1 MAYPILFRTDVEPYR
16 TIIPRIGDGCEIN
29 MWLQDEF
36 PADVDTSAIEAIYAY
51 SHDHITGSMMAQLP
65 NLKVISCYAVGVDHI
80 DLEGAKRLGIP
91 VGHTPGVLDDTTA
104 DMTFALLMAAAR
116 NVVQGDRYARGPE
129 YIRFDCKV
137 LVGQDVS
144 GQTLGIVGLGRIG
157 FQVARRAAGF
167 DMPIIYHNRTP
178 NEKAEKELGATY
190 VSLEELLS
198 TADFVTLNMPLTD
211 ETRKMIGKKQLA
223 LMKPTATL
231 VNIGRGGTVDH
242 EALLE
247 TMRDRRIHA
256 AGLDVTDPEPLP
268 RDHGL
273 NSLDNVIIMPHLGS
287 GSEQTRDAMAKMAA
301 ANLMAGLEGR
311 ELPHRIC

>member
-1 MAYPILFRTDVEPYR
+1 MTYPILFRTDVEPYR
-16 TIIPRIGDGCEIN
+16 TVLPRIGDGCEVH
-29 MWLQDEF
+29 MWLQDEL
-36 PADVDTSAIEAIYAY
+36 PADVDPQSIRGIYAY
-51 SHDHITGSMMAQLP
+51 SHDHVTGALMEQLP
-65 NLKVISCYAVGVDHI
+65 NLKVVSCYAVGVDHI
-80 DLEGAKRLGIP
+80 DLEGARRLGIP

-116 NVVQGDRYARGPE
+116 NLVQGDRYARGPE
-129 YIRFDCKV
+129 YTRFDCKV

-157 FQVARRAAGF
+157 YQVARRAAGF
-167 DMPIIYHNRTP
+167 DMPIIYHNRTR
-178 NEKAEKELGATY
+178 NEKAESELGATY

-211 ETRKMIGKKQLA
+211 ETRKMIGSEQLA

-247 TMRDRRIHA
+247 TMRSQRIHA
-256 AGLDVTDPEPLP
+256 AALDVTDPEPLP
-268 RDHGL
+268 RDHAL

-287 GSEQTRDAMAKMAA
+287 ASEQTRDAMAKMAA
-301 ANLMAGLEGR
+301 AHLMAGLEGR

>member
-1 MAYPILFRTDVEPYR
+1 MTYPILFRTDVEPYR
-16 TIIPRIGDGCEIN
+16 TVLPRIGDGCEVH
-29 MWLQDEF
+29 MWLQDEL
-36 PADVDTSAIEAIYAY
+36 PADVDPQSIQGIYAY
-51 SHDHITGSMMAQLP
+51 SHDHVTGAVMEQLP
-65 NLKVISCYAVGVDHI
+65 NLKVVSCYAVGVDHI
-80 DLEGAKRLGIP
+80 DLEGARRLGIP

-116 NVVQGDRYARGPE
+116 NLVQGDRYARGPE
-129 YIRFDCKV
+129 YTRFDCKV

-157 FQVARRAAGF
+157 YQVARRAAGF
-167 DMPIIYHNRTP
+167 DMPIIYHNRTR
-178 NEKAEKELGATY
+178 NERAERELGARY
-190 VSLEELLS
+190 LSLEELLS
-198 TADFVTLNMPLTD
+198 TADFVTLNMPLTE
-211 ETRKMIGKKQLA
+211 ETRKMIGSQQLA

-247 TMRDRRIHA
+247 TMKARRIHA
-256 AGLDVTDPEPLP
+256 AALDVTDPEPLP
-268 RDHGL
+268 RDHAL

-287 GSEQTRDAMAKMAA
+287 ASEQTRDAMAKMAA